1 MSAAAT
7 LPQDSAQDPLP
18 RFFDQLSAARESVL
32 LLDYDGTIAPFSV
45 RRDRAY
51 PYPSVP
57 DLLDCIMSTCRT
69 RVLLISGRPA
79 REIPPLL
86 GLHPHPEIWGSW
98 GVEQLRADGQYIE
111 GQVSPEIER
120 ALAEAEARLQ
130 KEGLAALLEKKPGA
144 VAIHWRGLNLVEADE
159 AKAAA
164 NRVLAP
170 LALRS
175 RVQLSEFD
183 GGLELRHP
191 RSGKGEVV
199 KSVLSQHGAEVPIAY
214 LGDDAG
220 DEDAFRALGGRG
232 LTVLVRPTYRV
243 TAAQRWIR
251 PPAELIQ
258 FLADWIR
265 ACGGDV

>member
-7 LPQDSAQDPLP
+7 LPQDAAQDPLNH
-18 RFFDQLSAARESVL
+18 FFDRLSAARESVL
-32 LLDYDGTIAPFSV
+32 LLDYDGTIAPFTT

-86 GLHPHPEIWGSW
+86 GLHPHPEIWGSY
-98 GVEQLRADGQYIE
+98 GIEQLRGDGQYVE
-111 GQVSPEIER
+111 AEVSSETQL
-120 ALAEAEARLQ
+120 ALEEAEARLQ
-130 KEGLAALLEKKPGA
+130 KEGLAGLLEKKPGA
-144 VAIHWRGLNLVEADE
+144 VAVHWRGLNTAEADE

-175 RVQLSEFD
+175 RVLLSEFD
-183 GGLELRHP
+183 GGLELRHA

-199 KSVLSQHGAEVPIAY
+199 NSVLSQHGAEVPIAY

-220 DEDAFRALGGRG
+220 DEDAFLALSGRG
-232 LTVLVRPTYRV
+232 LGVLVRPTYRI

-251 PPAELIQ
+251 PPVELIQ